1 MAGRHATS
9 WSYSYD
15 DLQKLTGKA
24 PNSIYQAASRATR
37 GVDSGFHPDD
47 FKSVV
52 LWVFRNA
59 SREFKMELI
68 GEMGFFRETAEEKR
82 RKKKLAEMS

>member
-1 MAGRHATS
+1 MAGRNATE
-9 WSYSYD
+9 WTYNYE
-15 DLQKLTGKA
+15 DLAKLTGKA
-24 PNSIYQAASRATR
+24 PNSVYQAASRASR
-37 GVDSGFHPDD
+37 GVDSGFHPGD

-59 SREFKMELI
+59 SRELKMELI

-82 RKKKLAEMS
+82 RKKKLAEQA